1 MDPIRLFISYRRD
14 DTAGYARA
22 IGADLARH
30 FGPGQVFIDVDDIGA
45 GQPFAE
51 VIRRAVGESKV
62 LLVLIG
68 KRWLGERAGAPA
80 RLLDAD
86 DFVRLEVAAG
96 LEQGLRVI
104 PLLLDGT
111 AMPTAAQLPDDLKA
125 LAGRNAL
132 ELSHTRYAGDL
143 ERLVAALRQT
153 LGAPEAPS
161 PSPSPS
167 PRAGTRWRAGAAVG
181 VAAALLVGGWLAL
194 RPVTNRPSVGPA
206 SAAAPAFVRL
216 AVNGEWEAE
225 VVYDWPNA
233 RYVERF
239 MFQGDGESLQG
250 SAAFLRVPR
259 GLLEGRMLADGLQF
273 VTRTRELPGGDAV
286 TRRYRGRWVGDGTLA
301 FVMQTEG
308 GSSTHVPVNFSA
320 RRAALMAPAAPVAS
334 GAAR

>member
-14 DTAGYARA
+14 NTAGYARA

-68 KRWLGERAGAPA
+68 KRWLGERAGALP
-80 RLLDAD
+80 RLFDAE

-96 LEQGLRVI
+96 LAAGLRVI
-104 PLLLDGT
+104 PVLLDGA

-132 ELSHTRYAGDL
+132 ELGHTRYAGDL
-143 ERLVAALRQT
+143 ERLVAALRET
-153 LGAPEAPS
+153 LGAPALPTVSPVPS
-161 PSPSPS
+161 PAASSPAAS
-167 PRAGTRWRAGAAVG
+167 AWRGVAALA
-181 VAAALLVGGWLAL
+181 VAAALLVGGWWAL
-194 RPVTNRPSVGPA
+194 RAVPDRPLAVPA

-233 RYVERF
+233 RYLERF
-239 MFQGDGESLQG
+239 VFQGDGESLHG

-259 GLLEGRMLADGLQF
+259 GLLEGRVLADGLQF
-273 VTRTRELPGGDAV
+273 VTRTRELPGGDEV
-286 TRRYRGRWVGDGTLA
+286 TRRYRGRWSGDGTLA

-308 GSSTHVPVNFSA
+308 GSSTHVPVEFTA
-320 RRAALMAPAAPVAS
+320 RRVAPAASA
-334 GAAR
+334 AAR

>member
-68 KRWLGERAGAPA
+68 WRWLGERAEASP
-80 RLLDAD
+80 RLFDAD

-96 LEQGLRVI
+96 LADGLRVI
-104 PLLLDGT
+104 PVLLDGA

-143 ERLVAALRQT
+143 ERLIAALRDT
-153 LGAPEAPS
+153 LGAPEVPSAS
-161 PSPSPS
+161 PSTSP
-167 PRAGTRWRAGAAVG
+167 PAGTPWRAGAAVA
-181 VAAALLVGGWLAL
+181 VAAVLLVGGWWAL
-194 RPVTNRPSVGPA
+194 RPVPNRPSAVPA

-239 MFQGDGESLQG
+239 VFQGDGESLHG

-259 GLLEGRMLADGLQF
+259 GLLEGRLLVDGLQF
-273 VTRTRELPGGDAV
+273 VTRTRELPGGEEV
-286 TRRYRGRWVGDGTLA
+286 TRRYRGRWVGDRTLA

-308 GSSTHVPVNFSA
+308 GSSTHVPIDFTA
-320 RRAALMAPAAPVAS
+320 RRVAPAAAAAS
-334 GAAR
+334 AATR